1 MATEPDPYRTLG
13 LPRTASLAEVKAAYR
28 RLAKA
33 NHPDTAGEAAVPRF
47 LAIQA
52 AYERLAGPMPGRP
65 RPTTSPTPAPPPRQ
79 PWEADPDRSDATRRA
94 YGGRARRPA
103 GSTSRKT
110 GGRPTSSGASGA
122 AGGSNPNPG
131 AANGPGTA
139 GDTGTAG
146 PAGGAKDPKKATL
159 GSTSYDEADR
169 EAFEPDWV
177 GASWYGTTSGTYW
190 TINPKEY
197 ADPRKHG
204 PEYQAR
210 ARRASQAGKEPD
222 AGIGEGADASRSAA
236 TGAPDVGTGA
246 APAAG
251 EPVVNGPGP
260 ADPGPGSGAA
270 AGPDPTPRHTTSS
283 WWDATSGPASPER
296 EPGASAPPR
305 SSPQPR
311 PRPAAAWPASRA
323 TSTVEPPPI
332 DSLSGV
338 GRALTQGTPPSFG
351 WRIARAFVGW
361 LPIALAIGWVTG
373 EVSGCARYAVTCGD
387 TTEPATWLAQG
398 LVFVVLLA
406 VPIVAGWAVI
416 AALVSLI
423 VAVPATLFVTASA
436 GAEASS
442 VGAGFL
448 GVVLALAWL
457 LGIVGAIVL
466 GRRRS
471 FDPTGPVS

>member
-1 MATEPDPYRTLG
+1 MPGVRARTG
-13 LPRTASLAEVKAAYR
+13 TRTARAR
-28 RLAKA
+28 RAL
-33 NHPDTAGEAAVPRF
+33 
-47 LAIQA
+47 
-52 AYERLAGPMPGRP
+52 PGRP
-65 RPTTSPTPAPPPRQ
+65 AC
-79 PWEADPDRSDATRRA
+79 RRT
-94 YGGRARRPA
+94 
-103 GSTSRKT
+103 GS
-110 GGRPTSSGASGA
+110 
-122 AGGSNPNPG
+122 
-131 AANGPGTA
+131 
-139 GDTGTAG
+139 
-146 PAGGAKDPKKATL
+146 AKDPKKATL

-210 ARRASQAGKEPD
+210 ARRASQAGKEAD
-222 AGIGEGADASRSAA
+222 AGIGAGQDASRGTAPGDPDVVGGASSAA
-236 TGAPDVGTGA
+236 SASAGDG
-246 APAAG
+246 PA
-251 EPVVNGPGP
+251 P
-260 ADPGPGSGAA
+260 ADPEPATA
-270 AGPDPTPRHTTSS
+270 TGPDPTPRHTTSS

-296 EPGASAPPR
+296 GPAAQAPPR
-305 SSPQPR
+305 SSPR
-311 PRPAAAWPASRA
+311 PRPAATWPASRA
-323 TSTVEPPPI
+323 ASTAEPPPI

-338 GRALTQGTPPSFG
+338 GRALTQGPPPSFG
-351 WRIARAFVGW
+351 WRIARAAIGW

-387 TTEPATWLAQG
+387 TTEPATWLAQA
-398 LVFVVLLA
+398 LVFFVLLGL
-406 VPIVAGWAVI
+406 PIVAGWAVI